1 MAPVVTMR
9 QLLDA
14 GVHFG
19 HQTRRWN
26 PKMQR
31 FIFGERDGIYII
43 DLHQTLAHIESAYCY
58 VRDLVARGGQVLFV
72 GTKKQAQDSVQSY
85 AERVGMPYINERWL
99 GGLLTNFETISK
111 RTGKMK
117 EFQRMRSSGE
127 LDVMPKKEALLI
139 SRELAKLERNLSGIR
154 DLTRPPD
161 AVFVLDTKKEHIAVA
176 EANKLKL
183 PVIAVVDTN
192 CDPDE
197 IQYVIP
203 GNDDA
208 IRSGELMCRVI
219 SEAVI
224 EGRYMARGNQS
235 VAPPKQDVPSTE
247 TELSDTPVTAQT
259 GPVVTAEDS
268 SELNVQIATET
279 SVVTAEEQA
288 TVEPKIVADTQY
300 EADVQAASE
309 VDSEVATQTEVTAQA
324 EAATHAEAETQLEPS
339 AVVADE
345 SSADIKPVTAG
356 EEPEERSEPL
366 ASVADESFVETKPVT
381 AGEEPEERSEPSAVV
396 ADESFVETKPEE
408 QV

>member
-31 FIFGERDGIYII
+31 FIFGERNGIYII
-43 DLHQTLAHIESAYCY
+43 DLTQTLAYIEAAYTY
-58 VRDLVARGGQVLFV
+58 VRDLVANGGQVLFV

-85 AERVGMPYINERWL
+85 AERVGMPYVNERWL

-111 RTGKMK
+111 RMGKMK

-139 SRELAKLERNLSGIR
+139 TRELAKLERNLNGIR

-192 CDPDE
+192 CDPDV

-208 IRSGELMCRVI
+208 IRSGELMCRII
-219 SEAVI
+219 SDAVR
-224 EGRYMARGNQS
+224 EGRYMAQGHA
-235 VAPPKQDVPSTE
+235 VAEP
-247 TELSDTPVTAQT
+247 
-259 GPVVTAEDS
+259 
-268 SELNVQIATET
+268 
-279 SVVTAEEQA
+279 EEQA
-288 TVEPKIVADTQY
+288 PPAAVEQPEPEQQAPPVAV
-300 EADVQAASE
+300 E
-309 VDSEVATQTEVTAQA
+309 QA
-324 EAATHAEAETQLEPS
+324 ESEAP
-339 AVVADE
+339 A
-345 SSADIKPVTAG
+345 PVEQA
-356 EEPEERSEPL
+356 EPEEQAP
-366 ASVADESFVETKPVT
+366 AAVEQPV
-381 AGEEPEERSEPSAVV
+381 
-396 ADESFVETKPEE
+396 PEE
-408 QV
+408 QAPAAVEQAEPQEQA

>member
-31 FIFGERDGIYII
+31 FIFGERNGIYII
-43 DLHQTLAHIESAYCY
+43 DLTQTLAYIEAAYTY
-58 VRDLVARGGQVLFV
+58 VRDLVAKGGQVLFV

-85 AERVGMPYINERWL
+85 AERVGMPYVNERWL

-111 RTGKMK
+111 RMGKMK

-139 SRELAKLERNLSGIR
+139 TRELVKLERNLNGIR

-192 CDPDE
+192 CDPDV

-208 IRSGELMCRVI
+208 IRSGELMCRII
-219 SEAVI
+219 SDAVLEGRFIAQGKAAAKPQPDVEAPAAEEAVPQ
-224 EGRYMARGNQS
+224 EQ
-235 VAPPKQDVPSTE
+235 VAEE
-247 TELSDTPVTAQT
+247 TD
-259 GPVVTAEDS
+259 TAEPQ
-268 SELNVQIATET
+268 EQ
-279 SVVTAEEQA
+279 VVE
-288 TVEPKIVADTQY
+288 
-300 EADVQAASE
+300 
-309 VDSEVATQTEVTAQA
+309 
-324 EAATHAEAETQLEPS
+324 EAEPAEPQ
-339 AVVADE
+339 
-345 SSADIKPVTAG
+345 
-356 EEPEERSEPL
+356 
-366 ASVADESFVETKPVT
+366 
-381 AGEEPEERSEPSAVV
+381 
-396 ADESFVETKPEE
+396 E
-408 QV
+408 QVVQEAEPVESQEQV

>member
-43 DLHQTLAHIESAYCY
+43 DLHQTLAHIESAYSY

-268 SELNVQIATET
+268 ADLNAQIATET

-288 TVEPKIVADTQY
+288 TAEPKIVADTQY

-309 VDSEVATQTEVTAQA
+309 IDS
-324 EAATHAEAETQLEPS
+324 EAATQAEVAAQVETAMYAEATEQLEPLAS
-339 AVVADE
+339 VADE

-356 EEPEERSEPL
+356 EEPVTQL
-366 ASVADESFVETKPVT
+366 ESLVVETKPVI

-396 ADESFVETKPEE
+396 ADESSVETKPEE

>member
-31 FIFGERDGIYII
+31 FIFGERNGIYII
-43 DLHQTLAHIESAYCY
+43 DLTQTLAHIESAYTF
-58 VRDLVARGGQVLFV
+58 VRDLVAKGGQVLFV

-85 AERVGMPYINERWL
+85 AERVGMPYVNERWL

-111 RTGKMK
+111 RMGKMK

-139 SRELAKLERNLSGIR
+139 SRELAKLERNLNGIR

-192 CDPDE
+192 CDPDV

-208 IRSGELMCRVI
+208 IRSGELMCRII
-219 SEAVI
+219 SDAVL
-224 EGRYMARGNQS
+224 EGRYMARGSANAKPQPVPEAS
-235 VAPPKQDVPSTE
+235 PEAAAESAPAEDVAAAVVEAPAEDVAAAVVEAPAEDVAAAVVEAPAEDVAAADEAAEPTVEAEQTE
-247 TELSDTPVTAQT
+247 TE
-259 GPVVTAEDS
+259 
-268 SELNVQIATET
+268 
-279 SVVTAEEQA
+279 EQA
-288 TVEPKIVADTQY
+288 
-300 EADVQAASE
+300 
-309 VDSEVATQTEVTAQA
+309 
-324 EAATHAEAETQLEPS
+324 
-339 AVVADE
+339 
-345 SSADIKPVTAG
+345 
-356 EEPEERSEPL
+356 
-366 ASVADESFVETKPVT
+366 
-381 AGEEPEERSEPSAVV
+381 
-396 ADESFVETKPEE
+396 
-408 QV
+408 

>member
-1 MAPVVTMR
+1 MSPVVTMR

-43 DLHQTLAHIESAYCY
+43 DLRQTLAHIESAYIY
-58 VRDLVARGGQVLFV
+58 VRDLVAQGGQVLFV

-111 RTGKMK
+111 RMGKMK

-127 LDVMPKKEALLI
+127 LEVMPKKEALLI
-139 SRELAKLERNLSGIR
+139 SRELAKLERNLNGIR
-154 DLTRPPD
+154 DLAQPPD

-192 CDPDE
+192 CDPDV

-224 EGRYMARGNQS
+224 EGRYMAHANQPAP
-235 VAPPKQDVPSTE
+235 VAEEPAVAKEEAVLDEKSPERSQEIAEE
-247 TELSDTPVTAQT
+247 TAAE
-259 GPVVTAEDS
+259 AEDVAES
-268 SELNVQIATET
+268 HETAVEPADFSELEDV
-279 SVVTAEEQA
+279 AESQEAVESEQL
-288 TVEPKIVADTQY
+288 E
-300 EADVQAASE
+300 E
-309 VDSEVATQTEVTAQA
+309 AQA
-324 EAATHAEAETQLEPS
+324 EAS
-339 AVVADE
+339 
-345 SSADIKPVTAG
+345 
-356 EEPEERSEPL
+356 PEES
-366 ASVADESFVETKPVT
+366 ESF
-381 AGEEPEERSEPSAVV
+381 EESRAS
-396 ADESFVETKPEE
+396 T
-408 QV
+408 